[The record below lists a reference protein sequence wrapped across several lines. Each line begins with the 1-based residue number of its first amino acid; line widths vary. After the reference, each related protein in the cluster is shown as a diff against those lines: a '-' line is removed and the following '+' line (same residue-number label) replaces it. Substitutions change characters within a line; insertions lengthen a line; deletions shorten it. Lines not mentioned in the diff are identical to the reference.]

1 MLARPALALLNH
13 LLASEDWARCKL
25 VAFAG
30 KAARLQLGSGVVL
43 LVRITEEGL
52 LESADADTP
61 PTVSITLPADAPVR
75 ALTDS
80 ASLLSAATISGSA
93 DLAETLGFLY
103 RNLRWDIEED
113 LSQVLGDVVAR
124 RAVQLMGRLARWQ
137 VSGARN
143 LALSV
148 AEYLTEEETAIA
160 RRRDIERFCAEVDAL
175 RDDLARCEKRLERV
189 KLDQEEA
196 S

>member
-1 MLARPALALLNH
+1 MLEKPALAVLNH

-25 VAFAG
+25 VPFAG
-30 KAARLQLGSGVVL
+30 KAARLQLGSGIVF
-43 LVRITEEGL
+43 LVRISEEGL
-52 LESADADTP
+52 LEVADANTP
-61 PTVSITLPADAPVR
+61 PTVSIILPADSPVR

-143 LALSV
+143 FALSV
-148 AEYLTEEETAIA
+148 TEYLTEEAPAIA
-160 RRRDIERFCAEVDAL
+160 RRQDIERFCAEVDAL

-189 KLDQEEA
+189 RVG
-196 S
+196 

>member
-1 MLARPALALLNH
+1 MLEKPALAVLNH

-25 VAFAG
+25 VPFAG
-30 KAARLQLGSGVVL
+30 KAARLQLGSGIVF
-43 LVRITEEGL
+43 LVRISEEGL
-52 LESADADTP
+52 LEVADANTP
-61 PTVSITLPADAPVR
+61 PTVSIILPADSPVR

-113 LSQVLGDVVAR
+113 LSQVVGDMVAR
-124 RAVQLMGRLARWQ
+124 RAVQLMGRLVRWQ
-137 VSGARN
+137 VASTRN
-143 LALSV
+143 FAVSV
-148 AEYLTEEETAIA
+148 AEYLTEEAPAIA
-160 RRRDIERFCAEVDAL
+160 RRQDIERFCAEVDAL

-189 KLDQEEA
+189 RLG
-196 S
+196 

>member
-1 MLARPALALLNH
+1 MLAKPALAVLNH
-13 LLASEDWARCKL
+13 LLASEDWARGKL
-25 VAFAG
+25 VPFAG
-30 KAARLQLGSGVVL
+30 KTARLQLGSGIVF
-43 LVRITEEGL
+43 LVRVNEGGL
-52 LESADADTP
+52 LESAAADIP
-61 PTVSITLPADAPVR
+61 PTVSIILPADAPVR

-80 ASLLSAATISGSA
+80 ASLLSSATISGSA

-124 RAVQLMGRLARWQ
+124 RAVQVMGRLVRWQ

-143 LALSV
+143 FALSV

-160 RRRDIERFCAEVDAL
+160 RRQDIERFCADVDAL
-175 RDDLARCEKRLERV
+175 RDDLARCEKRVERV
-189 KLDQEEA
+189 R
-196 S
+196 SG

>member
-1 MLARPALALLNH
+1 MLAKPALAVLNH
-13 LLASEDWARCKL
+13 LLASEDWARGKL
-25 VAFAG
+25 VPFAG
-30 KAARLQLGSGVVL
+30 KTARLQLGSGIVF
-43 LVRITEEGL
+43 LVRINEGGL
-52 LESADADTP
+52 LESAAADIP
-61 PTVSITLPADAPVR
+61 PTVSIILPADAPVR

-80 ASLLSAATISGSA
+80 ASLLSSATISGSA

-124 RAVQLMGRLARWQ
+124 RAVQVMGRLVRWQ

-143 LALSV
+143 FALSV

-160 RRRDIERFCAEVDAL
+160 RRQDIERFCADVDAL

-189 KLDQEEA
+189 K
-196 S
+196 SG

>member
-1 MLARPALALLNH
+1 MLEKPALAVLNH

-25 VAFAG
+25 VPFAG
-30 KAARLQLGSGVVL
+30 KTARLQLGSGIVF
-43 LVRITEEGL
+43 LVRISEEGL
-52 LESADADTP
+52 LEVADANTP
-61 PTVSITLPADAPVR
+61 PTVSIILPADSPVR

-113 LSQVLGDVVAR
+113 LSQVVGDIVAR

-143 LALSV
+143 FALSV
-148 AEYLTEEETAIA
+148 TEYLTEEAPAIA
-160 RRRDIERFCAEVDAL
+160 CRQDIERFCAEVDAL

-189 KLDQEEA
+189 RLG
-196 S
+196 

>member
-1 MLARPALALLNH
+1 MLEKPALAVLNH

-25 VAFAG
+25 VPFAG
-30 KAARLQLGSGVVL
+30 KTARLQLGSGIVF
-43 LVRITEEGL
+43 LVRISEEGL
-52 LESADADTP
+52 LEVADANTP
-61 PTVSITLPADAPVR
+61 PTVSIILPADSPVR

-113 LSQVLGDVVAR
+113 LSQVVGDIVAR

-143 LALSV
+143 FALSV
-148 AEYLTEEETAIA
+148 TEYLTEEAPAIA
-160 RRRDIERFCAEVDAL
+160 RRQDIERFCAEVDAL

-189 KLDQEEA
+189 RLG
-196 S
+196 

>member
-1 MLARPALALLNH
+1 MLEKPALAVLNH

-25 VAFAG
+25 VPFAG
-30 KAARLQLGSGVVL
+30 KTARLQLGSGIVF
-43 LVRITEEGL
+43 LVRISEEGL
-52 LESADADTP
+52 LEVADANTP
-61 PTVSITLPADAPVR
+61 PTVSIILPADSPVR

-113 LSQVLGDVVAR
+113 LSQVVGDIVAR

-143 LALSV
+143 FALSV
-148 AEYLTEEETAIA
+148 TEYLTEEAPAIA
-160 RRRDIERFCAEVDAL
+160 RRQDIERFCAEVDAL

-189 KLDQEEA
+189 RFG
-196 S
+196 

>member
-1 MLARPALALLNH
+1 MLEKPALAVLNH

-25 VAFAG
+25 VPFAG
-30 KAARLQLGSGVVL
+30 KTARLQLGSGIVF
-43 LVRITEEGL
+43 LVRISESGL
-52 LESADADTP
+52 LEVADANTP
-61 PTVSITLPADAPVR
+61 PTVSIILPADSPVR

-113 LSQVLGDVVAR
+113 LSQVVGDIVAR

-143 LALSV
+143 FALSV
-148 AEYLTEEETAIA
+148 TEYLTEEAPAIA
-160 RRRDIERFCAEVDAL
+160 RRQDIERFCAEVDAL

-189 KLDQEEA
+189 RLG
-196 S
+196 

>member
-1 MLARPALALLNH
+1 MFEKPALAVLNH

-25 VAFAG
+25 VPFAG
-30 KAARLQLGSGVVL
+30 KTARLQLGSGIVF
-43 LVRITEEGL
+43 LVRISEEGL
-52 LESADADTP
+52 LEVADANTP
-61 PTVSITLPADAPVR
+61 PTVSIILPADSPVR

-113 LSQVLGDVVAR
+113 LSQVVGDVVAR
-124 RAVQLMGRLARWQ
+124 RAVQLMGRLVRWQ
-137 VSGARN
+137 VASTRN
-143 LALSV
+143 FAVSV
-148 AEYLTEEETAIA
+148 AEYLTEEAPAIA
-160 RRRDIERFCAEVDAL
+160 RRQDIERFCAEVDAL

-189 KLDQEEA
+189 RVG
-196 S
+196 

>member
-1 MLARPALALLNH
+1 MLEKPALAVLNH

-25 VAFAG
+25 VPFAG
-30 KAARLQLGSGVVL
+30 KTARLQLGSGIVF
-43 LVRITEEGL
+43 LVRISEEGL
-52 LESADADTP
+52 LEVADANTP
-61 PTVSITLPADAPVR
+61 PTVSIILPADSPVR

-113 LSQVLGDVVAR
+113 LSQVVGDIVAR

-143 LALSV
+143 FALSV
-148 AEYLTEEETAIA
+148 TEYLTEEAPAIA
-160 RRRDIERFCAEVDAL
+160 RRQDIERFCAEVDAL

-189 KLDQEEA
+189 RVG
-196 S
+196 

>member
-1 MLARPALALLNH
+1 MLEKPALALLNH

-25 VAFAG
+25 VPFAG
-30 KAARLQLGSGVVL
+30 KTARLQLGSGIVF
-43 LVRITEEGL
+43 LVRISEKGL
-52 LESADADTP
+52 LEVADANTP
-61 PTVSITLPADAPVR
+61 ATVSIILPADSPVR

-113 LSQVLGDVVAR
+113 LSQVVGDIVAR

-143 LALSV
+143 FALSV
-148 AEYLTEEETAIA
+148 AEYLTEEAPAIA
-160 RRRDIERFCAEVDAL
+160 RRQDIERFCAEVDAL

-189 KLDQEEA
+189 RLG
-196 S
+196 

>member
-1 MLARPALALLNH
+1 MLAKPALAVLNH
-13 LLASEDWARCKL
+13 LLASEDWARGKL
-25 VAFAG
+25 VPFAG
-30 KAARLQLGSGVVL
+30 KTARLQLGSGIVF
-43 LVRITEEGL
+43 LVRINEGGL
-52 LESADADTP
+52 LESAASDIL
-61 PTVSITLPADAPVR
+61 PTVSIILPADAPVR

-80 ASLLSAATISGSA
+80 ASLLSSATISGSA

-124 RAVQLMGRLARWQ
+124 RAVQVMGRLVRWQ

-143 LALSV
+143 FALSV

-160 RRRDIERFCAEVDAL
+160 RRQDIERFCADVDAL

-189 KLDQEEA
+189 K
-196 S
+196 SG

>member
-1 MLARPALALLNH
+1 MLEKPALAVLNH

-25 VAFAG
+25 VPFAG
-30 KAARLQLGSGVVL
+30 KTARLQLGSGIVF
-43 LVRITEEGL
+43 LVRISEEGL
-52 LESADADTP
+52 LEVADANTP
-61 PTVSITLPADAPVR
+61 PTVSIILPADSPVR

-113 LSQVLGDVVAR
+113 LSQVVGDVVAR
-124 RAVQLMGRLARWQ
+124 RAVQLMGRLVRWQ
-137 VSGARN
+137 VASTRN
-143 LALSV
+143 FAVSV
-148 AEYLTEEETAIA
+148 AEYLTEEAPAIA
-160 RRRDIERFCAEVDAL
+160 RRQDIERFCAEVDAL

-189 KLDQEEA
+189 RVG
-196 S
+196 

>member
-1 MLARPALALLNH
+1 MLEKPALAVLNH

-25 VAFAG
+25 VPFAG
-30 KAARLQLGSGVVL
+30 KTARLQLGSGIVF
-43 LVRITEEGL
+43 LVRISEEGL
-52 LESADADTP
+52 LEVADANTP
-61 PTVSITLPADAPVR
+61 PTVSIILPADSPVR

-113 LSQVLGDVVAR
+113 LSQVVGDIVAR

-137 VSGARN
+137 VAGARN
-143 LALSV
+143 FALSV
-148 AEYLTEEETAIA
+148 TEYLTEEAPAIA
-160 RRRDIERFCAEVDAL
+160 RRQDIERFCAEVDAL

-189 KLDQEEA
+189 RLG
-196 S
+196 

>member
-1 MLARPALALLNH
+1 MLEKPALAVLNH

-25 VAFAG
+25 VPFAG
-30 KAARLQLGSGVVL
+30 KTARLQLGSGIVF
-43 LVRITEEGL
+43 LVRISEGGL
-52 LESADADTP
+52 LEVAAREYSPNGQHHSPGGFACASADRQRF
-61 PTVSITLPADAPVR
+61 PAF
-75 ALTDS
+75 S
-80 ASLLSAATISGSA
+80 ATISGSA

-113 LSQVLGDVVAR
+113 LSQVVGDIVAR

-143 LALSV
+143 FALSV
-148 AEYLTEEETAIA
+148 TEYLTEEAPAIA
-160 RRRDIERFCAEVDAL
+160 RRQDIERFCAEVDAL

-189 KLDQEEA
+189 RLG
-196 S
+196 

>member
-1 MLARPALALLNH
+1 MLEKPALAVLNH

-25 VAFAG
+25 VPFAG
-30 KAARLQLGSGVVL
+30 KTARLQLGSGIVF
-43 LVRITEEGL
+43 LVRISEDGL
-52 LESADADTP
+52 LEVADANTP
-61 PTVSITLPADAPVR
+61 PTVSIILPADSPVR

-113 LSQVLGDVVAR
+113 LSQVVGDIVAR

-143 LALSV
+143 FALSV
-148 AEYLTEEETAIA
+148 TEYLTEEAPAIA
-160 RRRDIERFCAEVDAL
+160 RRQDIERFCAEVDAL

-189 KLDQEEA
+189 RLG
-196 S
+196 

>member
-1 MLARPALALLNH
+1 MLAKPALAVLNH
-13 LLASEDWARCKL
+13 LLASEDWARGKL
-25 VAFAG
+25 VPFAG
-30 KAARLQLGSGVVL
+30 KTARLQLGSGIVF
-43 LVRITEEGL
+43 LVRINEGGL
-52 LESADADTP
+52 LESAASDIL
-61 PTVSITLPADAPVR
+61 PTVSIILPADAPVR

-80 ASLLSAATISGSA
+80 ASLLSSATISGSA

-124 RAVQLMGRLARWQ
+124 RAVQVMGRLVRWQ

-143 LALSV
+143 FALSV

-160 RRRDIERFCAEVDAL
+160 RRQDIERFCAEVDAL

-189 KLDQEEA
+189 RVG
-196 S
+196 

>member
-1 MLARPALALLNH
+1 MLEKPALALLNH

-25 VAFAG
+25 VPFAG
-30 KAARLQLGSGVVL
+30 KTARLQLGSGIVF
-43 LVRITEEGL
+43 LVRISEKGL
-52 LESADADTP
+52 LEVADANTP
-61 PTVSITLPADAPVR
+61 ATVSIILPADSPVR

-113 LSQVLGDVVAR
+113 LSQVVGDIVAR

-143 LALSV
+143 FALSV
-148 AEYLTEEETAIA
+148 AEYLTEEVPAIA
-160 RRRDIERFCAEVDAL
+160 RRQDIERFCAEVDAL

-189 KLDQEEA
+189 RLG
-196 S
+196 

>member
-1 MLARPALALLNH
+1 MLAKPALAVLNH
-13 LLASEDWARCKL
+13 LLASEDWARGKL
-25 VAFAG
+25 VPFAG
-30 KAARLQLGSGVVL
+30 KTARLQLGSGIVF
-43 LVRITEEGL
+43 LVRISEEGL
-52 LESADADTP
+52 LEVADANTP
-61 PTVSITLPADAPVR
+61 PTVSIILPADSPVR

-113 LSQVLGDVVAR
+113 LSQVVGDIVAR

-143 LALSV
+143 FALSV
-148 AEYLTEEETAIA
+148 TEYLTEEAPAIA
-160 RRRDIERFCAEVDAL
+160 RRQDIERFCAEVDAL

-189 KLDQEEA
+189 RFG
-196 S
+196 

>member
-1 MLARPALALLNH
+1 MLEKPALAVLNH

-25 VAFAG
+25 VPFAG
-30 KAARLQLGSGVVL
+30 KTARLQLGSGIVF
-43 LVRITEEGL
+43 LVRISEEGL
-52 LESADADTP
+52 LEVADANTP
-61 PTVSITLPADAPVR
+61 PPVSIILPADSPVR

-113 LSQVLGDVVAR
+113 LSQVVGDIVAR

-143 LALSV
+143 FALSV
-148 AEYLTEEETAIA
+148 TEYLTEEAPAIA
-160 RRRDIERFCAEVDAL
+160 RRQDIERFCAEVDAL

-189 KLDQEEA
+189 RFG
-196 S
+196 

>member
-1 MLARPALALLNH
+1 MFEKPALAVLNH

-25 VAFAG
+25 VPFAG
-30 KAARLQLGSGVVL
+30 KTARLQLGSGIVF
-43 LVRITEEGL
+43 LVRISEEGL
-52 LESADADTP
+52 LEVADANTP
-61 PTVSITLPADAPVR
+61 PTVSIILPADSPVR

-113 LSQVLGDVVAR
+113 LSQVVGDIVAR

-137 VSGARN
+137 VASTRN
-143 LALSV
+143 FAVSV
-148 AEYLTEEETAIA
+148 AEYLTEEAPAIA
-160 RRRDIERFCAEVDAL
+160 RRQDIERFCAEVDAL

-189 KLDQEEA
+189 RLG
-196 S
+196 

>member
-1 MLARPALALLNH
+1 MLEKPALAVLNH

-25 VAFAG
+25 VPFAG
-30 KAARLQLGSGVVL
+30 KTARLQLGSGIVF
-43 LVRITEEGL
+43 LVRISGDGL
-52 LESADADTP
+52 LEVADANTP
-61 PTVSITLPADAPVR
+61 PTVSIILPADSPVR

-113 LSQVLGDVVAR
+113 LSQVVGDIVAR

-143 LALSV
+143 FALSV
-148 AEYLTEEETAIA
+148 TEYLTEEAPAIA
-160 RRRDIERFCAEVDAL
+160 RRQDIERFCAEVDAL

-189 KLDQEEA
+189 RLG
-196 S
+196 